1 MGKTVFIDLFLLL
14 LLNIL
19 LMFFMAILIMGSRES
34 VKTPELQ
41 NSFLITYTWP
51 TEDNADIDGWI
62 RRNLDPETLCF
73 FRRREIDVFT
83 LHNDNTGAVYGMVD
97 GKKLKQATET
107 ITINSSERNLYELSL
122 HGYRV
127 PGRLDHCLVNIKV
140 ERVSPY
146 KLIFHDEVKVTNGG
160 ETKVCSFQ
168 VGEDGD
174 IEEITVATE
183 SLNSIIQELTNRL

>member
-41 NSFLITYTWP
+41 NCYLVTYTWP
-51 TEDNADIDGWI
+51 TEDNSDVDGWI

-73 FRRREIDVFT
+73 FRRREVDVFT

-97 GKKLKQATET
+97 GKKLNQAIET
-107 ITINSSERNLYELSL
+107 ITINSSDRNFYELSL
-122 HGYRV
+122 HGYRI
-127 PGRLDHCLVNIKV
+127 PKSKGKTMVNVKV
-140 ERVSPY
+140 ERVNPY
-146 KLIFHDEVKVTNGG
+146 SVIFNNDVEVYNAE

-168 VGEDGD
+168 IDDKGNLEEVNGNPELLNNLVTD
-174 IEEITVATE
+174 IP
-183 SLNSIIQELTNRL
+183 NRL